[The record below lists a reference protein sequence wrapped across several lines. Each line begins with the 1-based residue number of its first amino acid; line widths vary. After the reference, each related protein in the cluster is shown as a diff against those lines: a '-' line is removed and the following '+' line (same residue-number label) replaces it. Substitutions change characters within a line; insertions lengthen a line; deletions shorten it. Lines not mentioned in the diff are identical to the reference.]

1 MIVLENGKLKIDK
14 SLPIFSTL
22 MIVAGIWTWFNS
34 DSVLLAMALYL
45 GIVFLAGGASYIH
58 SFMQTRSGAWLAL
71 GLLDFIIGL
80 ILIANLGL
88 TALSLPIVL
97 AIWALS
103 VGVIQT
109 AFAFEMKNDGF
120 ASWKWT
126 LANGILGI
134 AFGLLVVARPIVGAL
149 TISLMLGT
157 YLVLFGV
164 LSLAEY
170 FALKKLTEV

>member
-1 MIVLENGKLKIDK
+1 MIVFENGKLKIGK
-14 SLPIFSTL
+14 SLPVFGIL
-22 MIVAGIWTWFNS
+22 MIIAGIWTWFNS

-45 GIVFLAGGASYIH
+45 GIVFLAGGASYVY

-71 GLLDFIIGL
+71 GLLDLIIGL

-88 TALSLPIVL
+88 TAISLPIIL

-109 AFAFEMKNDGF
+109 AFAFEMKNDGW
-120 ASWKWT
+120 AAWKWT
-126 LANGILGI
+126 LANGVLGI
-134 AFGLLVVARPIVGAL
+134 VFGLLVVAHPVIGAL
-149 TISLMLGT
+149 TISLMLGA
-157 YLVLFGV
+157 YLVLFGA

-170 FALKKLTEV
+170 AALKKLTEI

>member
-1 MIVLENGKLKIDK
+1 
-14 SLPIFSTL
+14 
-22 MIVAGIWTWFNS
+22 
-34 DSVLLAMALYL
+34 
-45 GIVFLAGGASYIH
+45 
-58 SFMQTRSGAWLAL
+58 
-71 GLLDFIIGL
+71 
-80 ILIANLGL
+80 
-88 TALSLPIVL
+88 
-97 AIWALS
+97 
-103 VGVIQT
+103 
-109 AFAFEMKNDGF
+109 MKNDGF

-149 TISLMLGT
+149 TSSLMLGT